1 MITTKNGLLNDIQ
14 QNANHWRYVDLR
26 KKAKKLNQV
35 ITDPEVQ
42 QAYEDATKYFWQL
55 KRWDIF
61 KHFRDRL
68 PKDIKALEGEDYI
81 FPMQI
86 ESCDWDWNMGPGRKP
101 KYLKYVLSHACHW
114 MSAPNLVL
122 AQKLMPR
129 TNWITISSDLHTS
142 VLSLEDQLLFD
153 PYYFACEV
161 STLDALQMLFGETYN
176 DENDYQIYADDDP
189 YDPLEGSAG
198 HAIELWNVIDS
209 SSRTKEELVKILSEF
224 IDQHEAETMNSGGD
238 PLTVEAP
245 IEELEQVLPEMQ
257 LLTLRTGW
265 PNTPSQHKNPYV
277 TV

>member
-1 MITTKNGLLNDIQ
+1 MTTKSPVLDEIRR
-14 QNANHWRYVDLR
+14 NANQWRYVDLR

-35 ITDPEVQ
+35 IEDPEVK
-42 QAYEDATKYFWQL
+42 QAYADATKYFWQL

-68 PKDIKALEGEDYI
+68 PKDITALEGEDYVY
-81 FPMQI
+81 PRQI

-122 AQKLMPR
+122 ANKLMP
-129 TNWITISSDLHTS
+129 NIDWITVSSDLHTS
-142 VLSLEDQLLFD
+142 VLSTEDELIFD

-161 STLDALQMLFGETYN
+161 SVIDALQMLFGETYN
-176 DENDYQIYADDDP
+176 DENDYAVFDSDNP

-198 HAIELWNVIDS
+198 HAIQLWKVIDS
-209 SSRTKEELVKILSEF
+209 SAKPNEELIQTLSDF
-224 IDQHEAETMNSGGD
+224 IDQHEAESINPNGD

-245 IEELEQVLPEMQ
+245 TEELEPVLPDMQ

-265 PNTPSQHKNPYV
+265 PNTPSSHKNPYV